1 MSDELARHHSL
12 ESLRKE
18 AKRWLAALRAPAP
31 TNAEARARLERT
43 LPHAPANPTLR
54 DIQHALAREH
64 GFTGWTEL
72 REAAERAASA
82 RGVAAAASIVKYESA
97 AEALLDAY
105 RTGTPEAMERH
116 YRYTWHR
123 RAWLGMR
130 RYVQL
135 DLGKRPRA
143 ADAPDDD
150 VEITL
155 DDARY
160 LVAME
165 HGFRS
170 WDALLEFARR
180 SAGRRVAAKP
190 VKLFDPT
197 PPSGSARTVA
207 VTREWDEILRLLAER
222 PTARLDAAGQMTDA
236 LLAEVSRIDG
246 ITSLDLGGSKELTD
260 DGLRH
265 LAGLP
270 RLAHLNVSG
279 TAITDRAL
287 DVLRELPALES
298 ISLAMTRVTD
308 EGMALLA
315 NCHGLARIDLSWTRT
330 GDGAIRALSG
340 KRKVRELRSGNNV
353 TDAGLALLH
362 ELPVFESW
370 QGGEPEM
377 ELLRNSAEPNHLRL
391 RGSFTDRGMRE
402 LRGLDGLFGL
412 DIDDEQLAITAAA
425 LEPLLSLPN
434 LGWLAVDAKDDWMPY
449 IAELPRLRFLVV
461 QDTTAGD
468 DGFVALGR
476 SRSLEYLWGR
486 HCHNLRNRGFAAL
499 GRMPALRSLAVSCL
513 NVDDVTLAALPEFP
527 ALRELMPMDVPDAGY
542 RHIAR
547 CEQLESLILMYCRD
561 ATDAATEHIARRRN
575 LSYYFNSYTTITDRT
590 PELLSTM
597 DSLERITFDVCH
609 GLTNAGV
616 AHLARLPRLRE
627 LRVSGKQLSGDVAG
641 AFPARVSVF
650 YEPM

>member
-1 MSDELARHHSL
+1 MSNELPHRRSL
-12 ESLRKE
+12 DSLRKE

-31 TNAEARARLERT
+31 ANAEARSRLERA
-43 LPHAPANPTLR
+43 LPDAPANPTLR
-54 DIQHALAREH
+54 DVQHALAREH
-64 GFTGWTEL
+64 GFTGWTAL
-72 REAAERAASA
+72 REAVERAASA
-82 RGVAAAASIVKYESA
+82 ARAAAAAVSMAKYESA
-97 AEALLDAY
+97 TEALLDAY

-116 YRYTWHR
+116 YRHTWHR
-123 RAWLGMR
+123 RPWQAMR

-135 DLGKRPRA
+135 DLGKRPS
-143 ADAPDDD
+143 APGED

-165 HGFRS
+165 HGFQS
-170 WDALLEFARR
+170 WGALLSFAER

-190 VKLFDPT
+190 VKLSEPA
-197 PPSGSARTVA
+197 PSESGRTIA
-207 VTREWDEILRLLAER
+207 ASREWDEILRLLAER
-222 PTARLDAAGQMTDA
+222 PSARLDAAGQMTDA
-236 LLAEVSRIDG
+236 MLAEVARIDG

-265 LAGLP
+265 LARLP
-270 RLAHLNVSG
+270 RLTHLNVSG
-279 TAITDRAL
+279 TGITDRGL
-287 DVLRELPALES
+287 EVLRELPALET

-308 EGMALLA
+308 EGMAWLA
-315 NCHGLARIDLSWTRT
+315 SCNELTRLDLSWTRT
-330 GDGAIRALSG
+330 GDGAIRALAG
-340 KRKVRELRSGNNV
+340 KRKLRQLRSGNAV
-353 TDAGLALLH
+353 TDEGLALLH
-362 ELPVFESW
+362 DLPVFESW
-370 QGGEPEM
+370 QGGEPAM
-377 ELLRNSAEPNHLRL
+377 ALLSNVSEPNHLRL
-391 RGSFTDRGMRE
+391 RGSFTDRGMRQ

-412 DIDDEQLAITAAA
+412 DLGDERLAITAAA
-425 LEPLLSLPN
+425 LEPLLSLPD

-449 IAELPRLRFLVV
+449 IAEMPRLRFLVA

-468 DGFVALGR
+468 DGFVALSR

-486 HCHNLRNRGFAAL
+486 RCHNLRNRGFAAL
-499 GRMPALRSLAVSCL
+499 ARMPALRSLSVSCL
-513 NVDDVTLAALPEFP
+513 NVDDAALAALPEFP

-547 CEQLESLILMYCRD
+547 CDSLESLILMYCRD
-561 ATDAATEHIARRRN
+561 TTDAATEHITRLRN

-616 AHLARLPRLRE
+616 ARLARLPRLRE
-627 LRVSGKQLSGDVAG
+627 LRVSGRHIDGDVAS
-641 AFPARVSVF
+641 AFPPRVSVF
-650 YEPM
+650 HEPI

>member
-1 MSDELARHHSL
+1 MSDELPHHRSL

-31 TNAEARARLERT
+31 ANAEARARLEQT
-43 LPHAPANPTLR
+43 LPDASATPTLR
-54 DIQHALAREH
+54 DLQHALAREH
-64 GFTGWTEL
+64 GFAGWTEL
-72 REAAERAASA
+72 REAVERAASA
-82 RGVAAAASIVKYESA
+82 RSVAAAASMAKYEA
-97 AEALLDAY
+97 AANALLDAY
-105 RTGTPEAMERH
+105 RTGTPEAMERL
-116 YRYTWHR
+116 YRHTWHR
-123 RAWLGMR
+123 RPWQGMR

-135 DLGKRPRA
+135 DLGKRPSA

-160 LVAME
+160 LVAIE

-190 VKLFDPT
+190 VKLLDPT
-197 PPSGSARTVA
+197 PPSGSPRAIA
-207 VTREWDEILRLLAER
+207 VTREWDDILRLLVER
-222 PTARLDAAGQMTDA
+222 PSARLEAAGQMTDA

-270 RLAHLNVSG
+270 RLAHLNLSG
-279 TAITDRAL
+279 TAITDRGL
-287 DVLRELPALES
+287 EVLRDLPALES
-298 ISLAMTRVTD
+298 VSLAMTCVTD
-308 EGMALLA
+308 AGMTSLA
-315 NCHGLARIDLSWTRT
+315 SCSELARVDLSWTRT
-330 GDGAIRALSG
+330 GDGAIRALAG
-340 KRKVRELRSGNNV
+340 KRELRQFRSGNDV
-353 TDAGLALLH
+353 TDPGLALLR
-362 ELPVFESW
+362 EIPVFESW
-370 QGGEPEM
+370 QGGEPEL
-377 ELLRNSAEPNHLRL
+377 ELLRNSSEPNHLRL

-412 DIDDEQLAITAAA
+412 DIDDEQLNITSAA

-434 LGWLAVDAKDDWMPY
+434 LRWLAVDAKDDWMPY

-468 DGFVALGR
+468 DGFVALSQSR
-476 SRSLEYLWGR
+476 SREYLWGR
-486 HCHNLRNRGFAAL
+486 RCHNLRNRGFAAL
-499 GRMPALRSLAVSCL
+499 ARMPALRSLAVSCR
-513 NVDDVTLAALPEFP
+513 NVDDATLAALPEFP
-527 ALRELMPMDVPDAGY
+527 ALRELMPMDIPDAGY

-561 ATDAATEHIARRRN
+561 ATDAATEHIARLTK
-575 LSYYFNSYTTITDRT
+575 LSYYFNSYTTVTDRT
-590 PELLSTM
+590 PELLSSM

-609 GLTNAGV
+609 GLTNEGV
-616 AHLARLPRLRE
+616 ARLARLPMLRE
-627 LRVSGKQLSGDVAG
+627 LRVSGRHISDDVAR
-641 AFPARVSVF
+641 AFPPRVSVF
-650 YEPM
+650 HE

>member
-1 MSDELARHHSL
+1 MSDELSHHRGL
-12 ESLRKE
+12 DSLRKE
-18 AKRWLAALRAPAP
+18 AKRWLAALRTPAPA
-31 TNAEARARLERT
+31 NSEARSRLERA
-43 LPHAPANPTLR
+43 LPDAPANPTLR
-54 DIQHALAREH
+54 DVQHALAREH
-64 GFTGWTEL
+64 GFAGWTAL
-72 REAAERAASA
+72 REAAERAASTQLA
-82 RGVAAAASIVKYESA
+82 AAAASIAKYESA

-170 WDALLEFARR
+170 WDVLLEFARR
-180 SAGRRVAAKP
+180 SAGRRIAAKP
-190 VKLFDPT
+190 VKLLDT
-197 PPSGSARTVA
+197 TQSGSQRALA
-207 VTREWDEILRLLAER
+207 VTREWDDILRLLAGR
-222 PTARLDAAGQMTDA
+222 PSARLDAAGQMTDA

-270 RLAHLNVSG
+270 RLAHLNLSG

-308 EGMALLA
+308 AGMTWLA
-315 NCHGLARIDLSWTRT
+315 SCSELARVDLSWTRT
-330 GDGAIRALSG
+330 GDGAIRALAG
-340 KRKVRELRSGNNV
+340 KRKLRELRSGNNV
-353 TDAGLALLH
+353 TDAGLASLH

-370 QGGEPEM
+370 QGGEPEL
-377 ELLRNSAEPNHLRL
+377 ELLRNSSGSNHLRL

-434 LGWLAVDAKDDWMPY
+434 LGWLAVDAKDDWMPR

-468 DGFVALGR
+468 DGFVALSR

-499 GRMPALRSLAVSCL
+499 ARMPALRALSVSCL
-513 NVDDVTLAALPEFP
+513 NVDDTALAALPEFP
-527 ALRELMPMDVPDAGY
+527 TLRELMPMDIPDAGY

-547 CEQLESLILMYCRD
+547 CEPLESLILMYCRD
-561 ATDAATEHIARRRN
+561 ATDAATEHIARLRN

-590 PELLSTM
+590 PELLSSI

-609 GLTNAGV
+609 GLTNEGV
-616 AHLARLPRLRE
+616 ACLARLPRLRE
-627 LRVSGKQLSGDVAG
+627 LRVSGRHISDDVAR
-641 AFPARVSVF
+641 AFPPRVSVF
-650 YEPM
+650 HE

>member
-1 MSDELARHHSL
+1 MSDELSHHRSL
-12 ESLRKE
+12 ESFRKE
-18 AKRWLAALRAPAP
+18 AKRWLAALRTPTPA
-31 TNAEARARLERT
+31 NAEARARLERA
-43 LPHAPANPTLR
+43 LPDAPANPTLR
-54 DIQHALAREH
+54 DVQHALAREL
-64 GFTGWTEL
+64 GFAGWTAL
-72 REAAERAASA
+72 REAVERATSTQLA
-82 RGVAAAASIVKYESA
+82 AAAASIAKYESA

-116 YRYTWHR
+116 YRHTWHR
-123 RAWLGMR
+123 RAWQGMR

-143 ADAPDDD
+143 PDAPDDD

-190 VKLFDPT
+190 VRLLDPT
-197 PPSGSARTVA
+197 PSESPRTLA
-207 VTREWDEILRLLAER
+207 ITREWDEILRLLAEH
-222 PTARLDAAGQMTDA
+222 PSARLDAAGQMTDA
-236 LLAEVSRIDG
+236 MLAEVSRVAG

-270 RLAHLNVSG
+270 RLAHLNLSG
-279 TAITDRAL
+279 TAITDRGL
-287 DVLRELPALES
+287 ELLRELPALES

-308 EGMALLA
+308 EGMTWLTS
-315 NCHGLARIDLSWTRT
+315 CHELARVDLSWTRT
-330 GDGAIRALSG
+330 GDDAIRALAG
-340 KRKVRELRSGNNV
+340 KHKLRQLRSGNGV

-362 ELPVFESW
+362 ELPVFVSW
-370 QGGEPEM
+370 LGGEPAM
-377 ELLRNSAEPNHLRL
+377 ALLSNGSEPNHLRL
-391 RGSFTDRGMRE
+391 RGSFTDRGMRV

-412 DIDDEQLAITAAA
+412 DLDDDRLAITSAA

-468 DGFVALGR
+468 DGFVALSR

-486 HCHNLRNRGFAAL
+486 HCHSLRNRGFTAL
-499 GRMPALRSLAVSCL
+499 ARMPTLRALSVSCL
-513 NVDDVTLAALPEFP
+513 NVDDVALAALPEFP
-527 ALRELMPMDVPDAGY
+527 ALRELMPMDVPDVGY

-547 CEQLESLILMYCRD
+547 CEALESLILMYCRD
-561 ATDAATEHIARRRN
+561 ATDAATEHIAQLRR

-590 PELLSTM
+590 PQLLSTM

-627 LRVSGKQLSGDVAG
+627 LRVSGKQISGDVAG
-641 AFPARVSVF
+641 AFPSQVSVS